1 MDNQVLHLIVKSM
14 DDYKT
19 ESNRRFDELRDE
31 LIDLRIDV
39 KSNLI
44 FKWKVTGMWVG
55 VSLLSSALVALG
67 LEFSKWYFN
76 K

>member
-1 MDNQVLHLIVKSM
+1 LDNQVLHLIVKSM